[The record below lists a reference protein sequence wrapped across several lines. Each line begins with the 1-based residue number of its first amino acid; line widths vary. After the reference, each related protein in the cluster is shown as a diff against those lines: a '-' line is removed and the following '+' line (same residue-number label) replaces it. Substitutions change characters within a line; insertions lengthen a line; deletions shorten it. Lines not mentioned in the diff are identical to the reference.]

1 MKSILKPVL
10 AAGIAFAAVSP
21 MVAAPASAQVVKG
34 VGVIDPNVVINGSA
48 AFKAAEAQ
56 RPQTYQQ
63 YYQQAKT
70 RKDQIDAQIEPLIKK
85 FDADRAAPNPN
96 REDLTKQAA
105 AINQIDQQGERELQQ
120 ILAPVALSQEYVD
133 EQINEALSKAI
144 ENAAKKKQI
153 TLILN
158 RATGAVVYR
167 DAAYNINQDVIT
179 ELDAVLPVAQLV
191 PPPNWLPREMRE
203 QLARQQAAAGGQ
215 PGAAAAG
222 TAPAAPAAPATPAGP
237 PAESR

>member
-21 MVAAPASAQVVKG
+21 LVAVPASAQVALKG
-34 VGVIDPNVVINGSA
+34 IGVIDPNVVINGSA

-70 RKDQIDAQIEPLIKK
+70 RKDQIDAQLEPLIKK
-85 FDADRAAPNPN
+85 FDADRAVATPN
-96 REDLTKQAA
+96 REDLSKQAA

-120 ILAPVALSQEYVD
+120 ILAPVALSQQYVD

-144 ENAAKKKQI
+144 ENAATKKQI

-167 DAAYNINQDVIT
+167 DAAYNINQDVIA
-179 ELDAVLPVAQLV
+179 ELDAILPVAQIV
-191 PPPNWLPREMRE
+191 PPPNWLPRELRE
-203 QLARQQAAAGGQ
+203 QLARQQAAAGAQPGAVQ
-215 PGAAAAG
+215 PGAA
-222 TAPAAPAAPATPAGP
+222 PAATPSTPAGP